1 MRRFAARVLTR
12 SLLTIAASA
21 TLASA
26 ATAQESGK
34 GSSAGKISGIDTAVL
49 SDTLSPGDDFYLY
62 ANEKWLEKT
71 EIPADKS
78 NYGIFTVLDDQTRK
92 QVRALIES
100 SAESK
105 GTPGSAAQKV
115 GDLYRSVLDVPARNA
130 AGIKPI
136 QGLLAD
142 VAEIKRADELA
153 AIMGTLRQAGVAAP
167 LIPYVSVD
175 AKNSDQYTVY
185 LSQSGLTLPDRDY
198 YLEDEERYI
207 ELRQKLGEYVKDMLT
222 LIDHE
227 DPERAAKTILD
238 LETKIAKIHWSKT
251 ENRDPIATYN
261 KRTPAEVDA
270 MTGSFNWYAFAE
282 AADLMTQKELIVRQP
297 TYAEALATVFA
308 ETSIQQWQDYLT
320 FHTLDA
326 YASGLTETLEKRHF
340 DFHDTAVSGVTEQ
353 QPLWKRG
360 VNVTGSVLGELV
372 GQLYVEE
379 HFKPAAKER
388 MQQLVDNLNLAFKAR
403 IQTLPWMGKGTK
415 KQAMEK
421 LSKFTAKIGYPD
433 KWKDYSKL
441 TIGKGVLGDHLIA
454 SAEFEYQYNLDKLN
468 GPIDRDEWHMTPQTI
483 NAYYNPTMN
492 EIVFPAAILQ
502 PPFFNMEADDAVN
515 YGGIGAVI
523 GHEFSH
529 GFDDKGSKY
538 DGNGNLRMWWTQEDR
553 DAFEERAEGLV
564 EQYNE
569 YEPVEGNFVNGKLT
583 LGENIGD
590 LGGLSVAYAAYQISL
605 DGKPADVI
613 DGLTGDQR
621 FFLAW
626 SQNWRRLYREQEL
639 LRRLIVDPHSPSQY
653 RVNGIVRNM
662 DAWYKAFD
670 IKDGDKLYLKED
682 ERVRIW

>member
-136 QGLLAD
+136 QGLLDD

-388 MQQLVDNLNLAFKAR
+388 MQQLVDNLKLAFKAR

>member
-100 SAESK
+100 SAELK

-115 GDLYRSVLDVPARNA
+115 GDLYRSVLDVSARNA

-340 DFHDTAVSGVTEQ
+340 NFHDTAVSGVTEQ

-388 MQQLVDNLNLAFKAR
+388 MQQLVDNLKLAFKAR

>member
-388 MQQLVDNLNLAFKAR
+388 MQQLVDNLKLAFKAR